1 MTIDR
6 GSYNADAL
14 QVLDGLDPVRKRP
27 NMYTETSRPN
37 HMVQE
42 PIDNAVDEALAGYAT
57 SIKVVLKRDGSVE
70 VTDNGRGMPVD
81 KHPKFNISGVELIL
95 TKLHAGAKFSN
106 KSYQFSGGLHGV
118 GISVTNALS
127 SCMTVT
133 VKRDGFL
140 HQMTFR
146 DGYVATQLEQIGTVS
161 KRDTGT
167 RIAFTPD
174 PQYFDNPCVHSQ
186 ELSHLLRAKAIL
198 CAGLEV
204 IFEDESNEVSKRWYY
219 PSGIA
224 AYVEEAVGDVEVM
237 PSPAFVQ
244 MVDQDQFAMDWL
256 VTWCPNGGFELRES
270 YVNLIPTPQGGTH
283 VNGLK
288 SGLLEAVREFCQIRQ
303 LCPKGLKLKA
313 EDIWENCLFILS
325 IKIPEP
331 QFSGQTK
338 QRLVNQNMTSKISSF
353 VHDQFSLWL
362 NKHIAEAE
370 LLVGYFI
377 EVAQS
382 RVRQSQKTLRKKWV
396 AGPRLPGKLTDCM
409 SQSTSD
415 SEIFLVEGDSAG
427 GSARQARDKNTQAV
441 LPLKGKILNTWEVDQ
456 DKIMQ
461 SKEVHDI
468 AVAIGVDP
476 GSEDLAQ
483 LRYGK
488 ICILTDA
495 DSDGSHIST
504 LLCALFL
511 RHFRPVVEKGHVF
524 VALPPLYRI
533 DHQKNVYYAQDD
545 AEKEHI
551 VSQIK
556 QKYANANVTIL
567 RFKGLGEMD
576 ALQLRETAMA
586 VKTRRLLQLNC
597 DDIDYDCQLMSQLL
611 AKKQV
616 AARRQWL
623 MDKGKLAD
631 LLD

>member
-1 MTIDR
+1 MDR
-6 GSYNADAL
+6 SYNADSL

-27 NMYTETSRPN
+27 NMYTDTSRPN

-42 PIDNAVDEALAGYAT
+42 PIDNSVDEALAGYAT
-57 SIKVVLKRDGSVE
+57 SIIVELRRDGSV
-70 VTDNGRGMPVD
+70 VITDNGRGMPVD
-81 KHPKFNISGVELIL
+81 IHPKFNVSGVELIL

-127 SCMTVT
+127 TELTVT
-133 VKRDGFL
+133 VRRDGYV
-140 HQMTFR
+140 HQMGFR
-146 DGYVATQLEQIGTVS
+146 DGYVHSQLEQLEKIA

-167 RIAFTPD
+167 SIAFSPD
-174 PQYFDNPCVHSQ
+174 PQYFDNPAVHPG
-186 ELSHLLRAKAIL
+186 ELAHLLRAKAIL

-204 IFEDESNEVSKRWYY
+204 VFRDESHDHEKRWHY
-219 PSGIA
+219 PTGIS
-224 AYVEEAVGDVEVM
+224 AYVDEVVGDAEVI
-237 PSPAFVQ
+237 PSPPFVQ
-244 MVDQDQFAMDWL
+244 MINQDDFSMDWL
-256 VTWCPNGGFELRES
+256 VTWAPNGGLDLRES

-283 VNGLK
+283 VNGLR
-288 SGLLEAVREFCQIRQ
+288 SGLLEAVREFCDLRQ

-313 EDIWENCLFILS
+313 EDIWEGCLFVLS

-338 QRLVNQNMTSKISSF
+338 QRLVNQSVTNKISGI

-362 NKHIAEAE
+362 NKHVDQAEV
-370 LLVGYFI
+370 LVAFFI
-377 EVAQS
+377 QAAQNRMRS
-382 RVRQSQKTLRKKWV
+382 SQKTLRKKWV
-396 AGPRLPGKLTDCM
+396 AGPRLPGKLTDCL
-409 SQSTSD
+409 SQTTME
-415 SEIFLVEGDSAG
+415 SELFLVEGDSAG

-441 LPLKGKILNTWEVDQ
+441 LPLKGKIMNTWEVDQ
-456 DKIMQ
+456 EKLLQ

-476 GSEDLAQ
+476 GSDDLSQ

-504 LLCALFL
+504 LLCALFFK
-511 RHFRPVVEKGHVF
+511 HFRPVVEKGHVF

-545 AEKEHI
+545 AERTHI
-551 VSQIK
+551 ISQIK

-576 ALQLRETAMA
+576 ALQLRETTMS
-586 VKTRRLLQLNC
+586 VQTRRLLQLNC
-597 DDIDYDCQLMSQLL
+597 DDLSNDVEMMSQLL
-611 AKKQV
+611 AKKRV
-616 AARRQWL
+616 ASRRQWL
-623 MDKGKLAD
+623 MDKGNLAD
-631 LLD
+631 LLDD

>member
-1 MTIDR
+1 MND
-6 GSYNADAL
+6 SYNADSL

-27 NMYTETSRPN
+27 NMYTDTSRPN

-42 PIDNAVDEALAGYAT
+42 PIDNSVDEALAGHAT
-57 SIKVVLKRDGSVE
+57 RIEVTLRKDGSV
-70 VTDNGRGMPVD
+70 VIADNGRGMPVD
-81 KHPKFNISGVELIL
+81 IHPQHQVSGVELIL

-127 SCMTVT
+127 TDLEVT
-133 VKRDGFL
+133 VKRDGFV
-140 HQMTFR
+140 HKMSFK
-146 DGYVATQLEQIGTVS
+146 DGYVDRPLQRYEKIP
-161 KRDTGT
+161 KRETGT
-167 RIAFTPD
+167 SIAFMPD
-174 PQYFDNPCVHSQ
+174 PQYFDNPAIHAG
-186 ELSHLLRAKAIL
+186 ELVHLLRAKAIL

-204 IFEDESNEVSKRWYY
+204 IFCDESNDIQKSWHY

-224 AYVEEAVGDVEVM
+224 AYAAEVVGTAAVVPE
-237 PSPAFVQ
+237 SPFVQ
-244 MVDQDQFAMDWL
+244 MVDQDDFKMDWL
-256 VTWCPNGGFELRES
+256 VTWCPDGDLDLRES

-283 VNGLK
+283 VNGLRL
-288 SGLLEAVREFCQIRQ
+288 GLLEAVREFCEIRQ
-303 LCPKGLKLKA
+303 LLPKGLKLKV
-313 EDIWENCLFILS
+313 EDIWESCLFVLS

-338 QRLVNQNMTSKISSF
+338 QRLVNQGVTSKISSL

-370 LLVGYFI
+370 LLVEYFVQ
-377 EVAQS
+377 VAQA
-382 RVRQSQKTLRKKWV
+382 RMRTSQKTTRKKWV
-396 AGPRLPGKLTDCM
+396 AGPRLPGKLTDCLT
-409 SQSTSD
+409 QSTKD
-415 SEIFLVEGDSAG
+415 SELFLVEGDSAG
-427 GSARQARDKNTQAV
+427 GSARQARDKNNQAV

-456 DKIMQ
+456 DKILQ

-476 GSEDLAQ
+476 GSDDLSQ

-504 LLCALFL
+504 LLCALFF

-533 DHQKNVYYAQDD
+533 DHQKHVYYAQDD
-545 AEKEHI
+545 AERSHI
-551 VSQIK
+551 VSQIQ
-556 QKYANANVTIL
+556 QKYPTANLTIL

-576 ALQLRETAMA
+576 ALQLRETTMA
-586 VKTRRLLQLNC
+586 VQTRRLLQLRC
-597 DDIDYDCQLMSQLL
+597 DDIDNDIEMLNQLL
-611 AKKQV
+611 AKKRV
-616 AARRQWL
+616 ASRRQWL

>member
-1 MTIDR
+1 MTDQA
-6 GSYNADAL
+6 YNADAL

-27 NMYTETSRPN
+27 NMYTDTSRPN

-42 PIDNAVDEALAGYAT
+42 PIDNAVDEALAGHANVLT
-57 SIKVVLKRDGSVE
+57 VVLEADGMVDI
-70 VTDNGRGMPVD
+70 TDNGRGMPVD
-81 KHPKFNISGVELIL
+81 IHPKFKVSGVELIL

-127 SCMTVT
+127 SLMEVT
-133 VKRDGFL
+133 VKRGGVKYRMCFK
-140 HQMTFR
+140 
-146 DGYVATQLEQIGTVS
+146 DGYVASQLEEIGTVA
-161 KRDTGT
+161 KRETGT
-167 RIAFTPD
+167 QIRFSPD
-174 PQYFDNPCVHSQ
+174 PEYFDNPAVHAG
-186 ELSHLLRAKAIL
+186 ELAHLLRAKAVL
-198 CAGLEV
+198 CAGLSV
-204 IFEDESNEVSKRWYY
+204 HFRDESHGVEKHWHY
-219 PSGIA
+219 PDGIA
-224 AYVEEAVGDVEVM
+224 GYVSDAIKDHEVM
-237 PSPAFVQ
+237 PNPPFVQ
-244 MVDQDQFAMDWL
+244 MVTQDDFAMDWL
-256 VTWCPNGGFELRES
+256 VTWCPNGGFDLRES

-283 VNGLK
+283 VNGLRL
-288 SGLLEAVREFCQIRQ
+288 GLLEAVREFCELRQ
-303 LCPKGLKLKA
+303 LLPKGLKLKA
-313 EDIWENCLFILS
+313 EDIWESCLFIIS

-338 QRLVNQNMTSKISSF
+338 QRLVNQNVTNKISGL

-362 NKHIAEAE
+362 NKHVAEAE
-370 LLVGYFI
+370 ELVAYFI
-377 EVAQS
+377 QVAQS
-382 RVRQSQKTLRKKWV
+382 RMRASQKTLRKKWV
-396 AGPRLPGKLTDCM
+396 AGPRLPGKLTDCL
-409 SQSTSD
+409 SQDMMD
-415 SEIFLVEGDSAG
+415 SELFLVEGDSAG

-441 LPLKGKILNTWEVDQ
+441 LPLKGKIMNTWEVES
-456 DKIMQ
+456 DKILA

-476 GSEDLAQ
+476 CSEDLTG

-511 RHFRPVVEKGHVF
+511 KHFRPVVERGHVF

-533 DHQKNVYYAQDD
+533 DYHKQVFYAQDD

-551 VSQIK
+551 LAQIK
-556 QKYANANVTIL
+556 QKNPRANLTIL

-576 ALQLRETAMA
+576 ALQLRETTMA
-586 VKTRRLLQLNC
+586 VKTRRLLQLGC
-597 DDIDYDCQLMSQLL
+597 DDLQDDLEMFCQLL

-616 AARRQWL
+616 ADRKRWL

>member
-1 MTIDR
+1 MT
-6 GSYNADAL
+6 SHNQTYNADAL

-27 NMYTETSRPN
+27 NMYTDTARPN

-42 PIDNAVDEALAGYAT
+42 PIDNAVDEALAGHAT
-57 SIKVVLKRDGSVE
+57 SITVVLRRDGSVE
-70 VTDNGRGMPVD
+70 VSDNGRGMPVD
-81 KHPKFNISGVELIL
+81 KHPKFNVSGVELIL

-106 KSYQFSGGLHGV
+106 KSYAFSGGLHGV

-127 SCMTVT
+127 TQMTVT
-133 VKRDGFL
+133 VKRDGYI
-140 HQMTFR
+140 HQMTFK
-146 DGYVATQLEQIGTVS
+146 DGYVATPLEQIGTVP

-167 RIAFTPD
+167 SIVFTPD
-174 PQYFDNPCVHSQ
+174 PQYFDNPSVHAA

-204 IFEDESNEVSKRWYY
+204 SFEDESNAVSKRWCY
-219 PSGIA
+219 PTGIA
-224 AYVEEAVGDVEVM
+224 AYVKDAVGDVEVL
-237 PSPAFVQ
+237 PNPAFVQ
-244 MVDQDQFAMDWL
+244 MVEQNQFAMDWL

-288 SGLLEAVREFCQIRQ
+288 SGLLEAVREFCDLRQ
-303 LCPKGLKLKA
+303 LCPKGVKIKA
-313 EDIWENCLFILS
+313 EDIWDSCLFIIS

-338 QRLVNQNMTSKISSF
+338 QRLVNQSITSKVSSL

-362 NKHIAEAE
+362 NKHIADAEA
-370 LLVGYFI
+370 LVSYFI

-382 RVRQSQKTLRKKWV
+382 RIRQGQKTQRKKWV
-396 AGPRLPGKLTDCM
+396 AGPRLPGKLTDCL
-409 SQSTSD
+409 SQSTLD
-415 SEIFLVEGDSAG
+415 SELFLVEGDSAG

-456 DKIMQ
+456 DKILQ

-476 GSEDLAQ
+476 GSQDLSQ

-511 RHFRPVVEKGHVF
+511 QHFRPVVAKGHVF

-533 DHQKNVYYAQDD
+533 DHQKNVYYAQND

-551 VSQIK
+551 VAQIQ
-556 QKYANANVTIL
+556 QKYSNPNITIL

-586 VKTRRLLQLNC
+586 VSSRRLLQLNC
-597 DDIDYDCQLMSQLL
+597 DDLESDLKIMGQLL

-616 AARRQWL
+616 AHRRKWL
-623 MDKGKLAD
+623 MDKGKSAD

>member
-1 MTIDR
+1 MVIDN
-6 GSYNADAL
+6 SYNADAL

-57 SIKVVLKRDGSVE
+57 AITVVLERDGTVCVS
-70 VTDNGRGMPVD
+70 DNGRGMPVD
-81 KHPKFNISGVELIL
+81 IHPKFKISGVELIL

-127 SCMTVT
+127 TDLEVT
-133 VKRDGFL
+133 VKRDGAVHCMRF
-140 HQMTFR
+140 QG
-146 DGYVATQLEQIGTVS
+146 GYVASPLETVGKVA

-167 RIAFTPD
+167 TIRFTPD
-174 PQYFDNPCVHSQ
+174 PQYFDNPAVHAG
-186 ELSHLLRAKAIL
+186 ELAHLLRAKAIL

-204 IFEDESNEVSKRWYY
+204 KFVDESHDVNQLWHY
-219 PSGIA
+219 PTGIEG
-224 AYVEEAVGDVEVM
+224 YVNDAVQSVDVM
-237 PSPAFVQ
+237 PSPPFVQ
-244 MVDQDQFAMDWL
+244 RVNQDDFAMDWL
-256 VTWCPNGGFELRES
+256 VTWAPDGGLELRES

-283 VNGLK
+283 VNGLRL
-288 SGLLEAVREFCQIRQ
+288 GLLEAVREFCELRQ
-303 LCPKGLKLKA
+303 LLPKGLKLRP
-313 EDIWENCLFILS
+313 EDIWESCLFIIS

-331 QFSGQTK
+331 QFAGQTK
-338 QRLVNQNMTSKISSF
+338 QRLVNQQITGKISSL

-362 NKHIAEAE
+362 NQHVAEAE
-370 LLVGYFI
+370 VLVDYFI
-377 EVAQS
+377 QVAQS
-382 RVRQSQKTLRKKWV
+382 RVRAGQKTLRKKYV

-409 SQSTSD
+409 SQDMMD
-415 SEIFLVEGDSAG
+415 SELFLVEGDSAG

-441 LPLKGKILNTWEVDQ
+441 LPLKGKIMNTWEVDQ
-456 DKIMQ
+456 DKLLQ

-476 GSEDLAQ
+476 GSADLSQ

-511 RHFRPVVEKGHVF
+511 KHFRPVVEKGHVF

-533 DHQKNVYYAQDD
+533 DHHKQVYYAQDD

-551 VSQIK
+551 LAQIK
-556 QKYANANVTIL
+556 KKQPNANLTIL

-576 ALQLRETAMA
+576 ALQLRETTMA
-586 VKTRRLLQLNC
+586 VQTRRLLQLNC
-597 DDIDYDCQLMSQLL
+597 DDWEFDEAMFGQLL

-616 AARRQWL
+616 ASRRRWL

>member
-1 MTIDR
+1 MVDN
-6 GSYNADAL
+6 SYNADAL

-27 NMYTETSRPN
+27 NMYTDTSRPN

-42 PIDNAVDEALAGYAT
+42 PIDNGVDEALAGHAT
-57 SIKVVLKRDGSVE
+57 KIIVELARDGAVC

-81 KHPKFNISGVELIL
+81 IHPKFNISGVELIL

-106 KSYQFSGGLHGV
+106 KNYQFSGGLHGV

-127 SCMTVT
+127 SILEVT
-133 VKRDGFL
+133 VKRDGEV
-140 HQMTFR
+140 HQMTFK
-146 DGYVATQLEQIGTVS
+146 DGYVDSPLVS
-161 KRDTGT
+161 VGKVAKRDTGT
-167 RIAFTPD
+167 SIRFVPD
-174 PQYFDNPCVHSQ
+174 PQYFDNPAVHAG
-186 ELSHLLRAKAIL
+186 ELAHLLRAKAIL

-204 IFEDESNEVSKRWYY
+204 KFVDEAHEVERIWHY
-219 PSGIA
+219 PTGIEG
-224 AYVEEAVGDVEVM
+224 YVNDAVKDVDVM
-237 PSPAFVQ
+237 PSPPYVQ
-244 MVDQDQFAMDWL
+244 RVSHDDFTMDWL
-256 VTWCPNGGFELRES
+256 VTWAPNGGLDLRES

-283 VNGLK
+283 VNGLRL
-288 SGLLEAVREFCQIRQ
+288 GLLEAVREFCELRQ
-303 LCPKGLKLKA
+303 LCPKGLKLRA
-313 EDIWENCLFILS
+313 EDIWESCLFIIS

-331 QFSGQTK
+331 QFAGQTK
-338 QRLVNQNMTSKISSF
+338 QRLVNQQITSKISSL

-362 NKHIAEAE
+362 NRHVGEAEA
-370 LLVGYFI
+370 LVAYFI

-382 RVRQSQKTLRKKWV
+382 RIRAGQKTLRKKYV
-396 AGPRLPGKLTDCM
+396 AGPRLPGKLTDCL
-409 SQSTSD
+409 SQSTMD
-415 SEIFLVEGDSAG
+415 SELFLVEGDSAG
-427 GSARQARDKNTQAV
+427 GSARQARDKSTQAV
-441 LPLKGKILNTWEVDQ
+441 LPLKGKIMNTWEVDQ
-456 DKIMQ
+456 DKLLQ

-476 GSEDLAQ
+476 GSDDLSQ

-511 RHFRPVVEKGHVF
+511 KHFRPVVEKGHVF

-533 DHQKNVYYAQDD
+533 DHHKQVYYAQDD

-551 VSQIK
+551 LAQIK
-556 QKYANANVTIL
+556 QKQPNANLTIL

-576 ALQLRETAMA
+576 ALQLRETTMA
-586 VKTRRLLQLNC
+586 VQTRRLLQLDC
-597 DDIDYDCQLMSQLL
+597 DEWQTDCAMFGQLL

-616 AARRQWL
+616 ANRRRWL
-623 MDKGKLAD
+623 MEKGKLAD